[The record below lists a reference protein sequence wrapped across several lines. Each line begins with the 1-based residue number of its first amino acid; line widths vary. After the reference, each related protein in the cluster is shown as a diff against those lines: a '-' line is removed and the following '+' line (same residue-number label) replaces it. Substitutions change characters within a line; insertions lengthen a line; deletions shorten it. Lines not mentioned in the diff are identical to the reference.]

1 MARGELAAARRVAR
15 LLRERGVSVAAA
27 EGATGGRL
35 GERLTRYA
43 GASAYFKGAVAAYDY
58 AGRTTVLGMD
68 AAELA
73 AHGAVSEASVT
84 AMAHRVRA
92 LFNADVGVACSGVA
106 GPGGGSAE
114 KPVGLVWLAV
124 ADARGVRTESH
135 RLGRQ
140 PRLTLQG
147 EFTRLALE
155 ALERAVR

>member
-1 MARGELAAARRVAR
+1 MAAGELAAARRVAR

-43 GASAYFKGAVAAYDY
+43 GASAYFKGAIATYDY
-58 AGRTTVLGMD
+58 ASRSAALGMD
-68 AAELA
+68 AAALA
-73 AHGAVSEASVT
+73 AHGAVSEASVS
-84 AMAHRVRA
+84 AMARRVRA
-92 LFNADVGVACSGVA
+92 LFDADVGVACSGVA

-124 ADARGVRTESH
+124 ADARGVRAESH
-135 RLGRQ
+135 RLGRR

-155 ALERAVR
+155 ALERAVG